1 MPIRT
6 LESEGP
12 VARRI
17 LLGAGLG
24 CLFGLQAC
32 RLAIYLSNNS
42 LPRFGLAWIL
52 ASQGVLGIAT
62 AGTTGLARWWKRG
75 IPLGLLFAT
84 PGATLAHA
92 VGWLWAGAAELVAG
106 AVAGLLIALL
116 VDVVLPK
123 MRPAIRAVD
132 GGASRDEAP
141 AADIRR
147 RLSEG
152 QAALERL
159 DAERQRRGDPRLGK
173 TAEDRIVW
181 GELLE
186 LELQDIDE
194 RVSRKGNA
202 EDTTNPDGPR

>member
-1 MPIRT
+1 M
-6 LESEGP
+6 
-12 VARRI
+12 ARRI

-32 RLAIYLSNNS
+32 RLAVYLSGNS
-42 LPRFGLAWIL
+42 LPRFGVAWAL
-52 ASQGVLGIAT
+52 ASHGVLGIVV
-62 AGTTGLARWWKRG
+62 AGTAGLARWWKRG

-84 PGATLAHA
+84 PGATLAYA
-92 VGWLWAGAAELVAG
+92 VGWMWAGAAELAAG
-106 AVAGLLIALL
+106 TVAGLLIALL

-123 MRPAIRAVD
+123 VRPAAREVD
-132 GGASRDEAP
+132 SGAPRNDAP

-152 QAALERL
+152 QAELERL
-159 DAERQRRGDPRLGK
+159 DAERQRRGDQRLGK

-194 RVSRKGNA
+194 RVSRQGNG

>member
-1 MPIRT
+1 MPIRKS
-6 LESEGP
+6 EAEGP

-24 CLFGLQAC
+24 CLFGLQTC
-32 RLAIYLSNNS
+32 RLAIYLSGNS
-42 LPRFGLAWIL
+42 LPRFSLAWAL
-52 ASQGVLGIAT
+52 ASHGVLGIAVAGT
-62 AGTTGLARWWKRG
+62 AGLALWWKRG
-75 IPLGLLFAT
+75 IPLGLLFAI
-84 PGATLAHA
+84 PGATLAYA
-92 VGWLWAGAAELVAG
+92 VGWVWAGASELVAG

-123 MRPAIRAVD
+123 MRPAIREVD
-132 GGASRDEAP
+132 TEAARNDAP

-159 DAERQRRGDPRLGK
+159 DAERQRKGDPRLGK
-173 TAEDRIVW
+173 AAEDRIVW

-194 RVSRKGNA
+194 RVSRQGNG
-202 EDTTNPDGPR
+202 EEPTNPEGQR